1 MKTTETKK
9 KTERKSKILELI
21 SEKESISLQDLAGT
35 MNTSLS
41 TIRRDL
47 DELAEAGLVK
57 RKFGSAQMIAP
68 PGEEMPFAWRATL
81 NLDEKRRIA
90 KAALE
95 TIQNGETIF
104 LGGGSTV
111 VELARLLP
119 GQRRVTVITNALRVV
134 NLLVDK
140 PGIDLIILGGMVLPE
155 EQTIHSHL
163 TSSVIQQFHSNK
175 MFYGVQAISLKH
187 GLTLSRVVEVNT
199 DQEIAKAVD
208 QIILLVDHSKFGKN
222 APMSVMP
229 ISAVHAIITGKELDP
244 QVKGKLQAANVRLV
258 LV

>member
-1 MKTTETKK
+1 MKTNEAKK
-9 KTERKSKILELI
+9 KTERKSRILELI
-21 SEKESISLQDLAGT
+21 SEKDSISLVELSDI
-35 MNTSLS
+35 MSISLS

-47 DELAEAGLVK
+47 DELAEAGLIK
-57 RKFGSAQMIAP
+57 RKFGLAQMIAP
-68 PGEEMPFAWRATL
+68 PGEEMPFVWRATL
-81 NLDEKRRIA
+81 NTNEKQRIA
-90 KAALE
+90 QAALE
-95 TIQNGETIF
+95 MIQNGETIF
-104 LGGGSTV
+104 LGGGSTI

-119 GQRRVTVITNALRVV
+119 GQKRVTVITNALRVV

-140 PGIDLIILGGMVLPE
+140 PGIDLIILGGVVLPE

-163 TSSVIQQFHSNK
+163 TGSAMQQFHSNK

-199 DQEIAKAVD
+199 DQAIGKSVD

-222 APMSVMP
+222 APLSVMP
-229 ISAVHAIITGKELDP
+229 ISSVHTIITGKELDP
-244 QVKGKLQAANVRLV
+244 KVKDEFQTTNVHLV

>member
-1 MKTTETKK
+1 MKTTGSKK

-21 SEKESISLQDLAGT
+21 SEKDSISLVDLAGI

-47 DELAEAGLVK
+47 DELANAGLIK

-68 PGEEMPFAWRATL
+68 PGEEMPFAWRSTL
-81 NLDEKRRIA
+81 NTDEKRRIA
-90 KAALE
+90 LAGLE
-95 TIQNGETIF
+95 TVQNGETIF

-111 VELARLLP
+111 IELARLLP
-119 GQRRVTVITNALRVV
+119 GQRRVTVISNALRVF

-140 PGIDLIILGGMVLPE
+140 PGIDLIALGGMVLPE

-163 TSSVIQQFHSNK
+163 TGSVMQQFHSNK

-199 DQEIAKAVD
+199 DQAIAKTVD

-222 APMSVMP
+222 APMAVMP
-229 ISAVHAIITGKELDP
+229 VSAVHTIITGKELDP
-244 QVKGKLQAANVRLV
+244 QVKDEFQAANVRLV